1 MSICTAAIAE
11 VVALSGATE
20 IFLDCEARSGRL
32 WEQSVNTWSS
42 LAYVLAGVLLA
53 AAATRRRFPLGAVV
67 LGAAI
72 ALEGVGSV
80 LFHGAESEISLALHD
95 LALFAVAGYIVGWHA
110 GRLWQSAESW
120 SVAGA
125 GVGLIAGGSIWLVE
139 RGSTNAIVG
148 ASVAAIVVLD
158 VLARRRGLTPVASRG
173 LVLFALVAVVVWF
186 LGRGDSPLCDP
197 ESPLQ
202 FHALWHILSA
212 MLLLGWA
219 DRAYSVEGSGRPL
232 RLARRTVDRLF
243 GAVAWLA
250 VRAFHRS
257 VEVVGAHRI
266 PADRPVLLV
275 ANHGN
280 GFVDPVIV
288 AAVLGRIPRFL
299 AKATLWDVW
308 PARPLLG
315 LLGVLPIHRAVDG
328 PDTSANQQTFSAAW
342 HELALGST
350 VAIFPEGTTGDRHGL
365 DKVRTGAARLA
376 LGAVDHIEDLV
387 VLPIGLAFESR
398 IETRSRAVVI
408 VGEPIRAA
416 DWFRDWQLAT
426 GREDDTSDH
435 IQHTSERHDHVPPAA
450 VRDLTDEIRLALEAI
465 SPEFASVD
473 ERDLLR
479 AAARVACVD
488 RPGQRDATFGAI
500 ERLARRLAAAP
511 AVRRAAVIEAY
522 RTYATRLQLLRLHDD
537 DVLPRRD
544 SRLRLLGA
552 VLALV
557 FLGSVVVTA
566 TLIHLPA
573 ILLIVIS
580 TGLVT
585 STATK
590 GTVRLLVGAVAG
602 LATWVVT
609 GMIIADGWGAVAAGA
624 TTAIGGVIA
633 LATWSPLVRALAR
646 VRGALRARERAGL
659 VPRAL
664 DDRAAL
670 LAQIDLALAETPPI
684 GHAAVAD
691 EMEAVT

>member
-1 MSICTAAIAE
+1 MSISVSAVELVDRI
-11 VVALSGATE
+11 GATQ
-20 IFLDCEARSGRL
+20 IVLDCEARDGRW

-42 LAYVLAGVLLA
+42 LAYVAVGVFLA
-53 AAATRRRFPLGAVV
+53 AAAARRRLPLGAAV
-67 LGAAI
+67 LGFAI

-80 LFHGAESEISLALHD
+80 LFHGAESEVSLAIHD
-95 LALFAVAGYIVGWHA
+95 LALFAVAGFIVAWHI
-110 GRLWQSAESW
+110 GRLRGTAESW

-125 GVGLIAGGSIWLVE
+125 GVGLVVGGGIWLIE

-148 ASVAAIVVLD
+148 TAIVAVVVADL
-158 VLARRRGLTPVASRG
+158 LARRRGLTPVANRG
-173 LVLFALVAVVVWF
+173 LVVFAGIAVTAWF
-186 LGRGDSPLCDP
+186 LGRAESPLCDP
-197 ESPLQ
+197 DSPLQ
-202 FHALWHILSA
+202 FHALWHLLSA
-212 MLLLGWA
+212 ALLLGWA
-219 DRAYSVEGSGRPL
+219 DRAYTVSGSARPL
-232 RLARRTVDRLF
+232 RPVRHIVDRSF
-243 GAVAWLA
+243 GLVAWLV

-257 VEVVGAHRI
+257 VEVVGRHRI
-266 PADRPVLLV
+266 PTDRPVLLV

-308 PARPLLG
+308 LARPFLG

-342 HELALGST
+342 RELALCST

-365 DKVRTGAARLA
+365 DRVRTGAARLA
-376 LGAVDHIEDLV
+376 LGAVEHVEDLV

-408 VGEPIRAA
+408 VGEPIPAA
-416 DWFRDWQLAT
+416 DWYRRWQ
-426 GREDDTSDH
+426 RETDHDDRAGDL
-435 IQHTSERHDHVPPAA
+435 PAEA
-450 VRDLTDEIRLALEAI
+450 VNDLTAEIRRALEAV

-479 AAARVACVD
+479 ASARVACVAEP
-488 RPGQRDATFGAI
+488 RRSDATFGSI
-500 ERLARRLAAAP
+500 ERLARQLAAAP
-511 AVRRAAVIEAY
+511 PEHRAAVIDAY

-537 DVLPRRD
+537 DILPRRG

-552 VLALV
+552 VAALV
-557 FLGSVVVTA
+557 FFGSVVVTA
-566 TLIHLPA
+566 TLVHLPA
-573 ILLIVIS
+573 ILLVVIS

-602 LATWVVT
+602 LATWVT
-609 GMIIADGWGAVAAGA
+609 AGLLIGDGWGAVAAGV
-624 TTAIGGVIA
+624 TTALGGAIA
-633 LATWSPLVRALAR
+633 LATWTPLLRALAR
-646 VRGALRARERAGL
+646 IRGALRARERAGL

-664 DDRAAL
+664 EDRATL
-670 LAQIDLALAETPPI
+670 LAQIDAALTATIPT
-684 GHAAVAD
+684 ARAVEAD
-691 EMEAVT
+691 RVTTAS